1 MTTVSY
7 DQDFYSWAL
16 EQAALLRDRKFDQ
29 IDLVHLI
36 EEIEDMGKSEKR
48 ALQSLLETLLMHL
61 LKWQYQP
68 AYQGRSWKFTI
79 IEQRRRIEGHLEEN
93 PGLAG
98 RLPELITT
106 AYSYAVTAAVR
117 ETGLA
122 PETFPTD
129 CPWSLEQL
137 MDQDYWPAAVD

>member
-1 MTTVSY
+1 MLG
-7 DQDFYSWAL
+7 FAL
-16 EQAALLRDRKFDQ
+16 AHPNLR
-29 IDLVHLI
+29 
-36 EEIEDMGKSEKR
+36 G
-48 ALQSLLETLLMHL
+48 LLMHL

-79 IEQRRRIEGHLEEN
+79 VEQRRRIEGHLEEN
-93 PGLAG
+93 PGLAS

-106 AYSYAVTAAVR
+106 AYGYAVTAAVR

-129 CPWSLEQL
+129 CPWSFEQL
-137 MDQDYWPAAVD
+137 MDQGFWPAEVD